1 MDLIEG
7 CKIAAVFATGYM
19 AGTGIYI
26 SLVEVQSRR
35 SLPPKA
41 LWMQFTKSFKMAAK
55 SMVYRQCFYRSKI
68 QFSLCIYKSLELYD
82 LEDEEFKLLVYF
94 RSYQILF
101 FLKFLYVLHNT
112 VTFLMHVITVL
123 LIYMI
128 HVNRFQHCFLLQILS
143 TLVTASAPTYLYFV
157 LEGSRSRNLWLVS
170 PATFLVGSIYTF
182 TVIIPEVN
190 VMLDENVIEKK
201 GRHFGHYCL
210 NRSLSNLG
218 QKSAC
223 IIK

>member
-19 AGTGIYI
+19 AGAGIYI

-55 SMVYRQCFYRSKI
+55 SM
-68 QFSLCIYKSLELYD
+68 
-82 LEDEEFKLLVYF
+82 
-94 RSYQILF
+94 
-101 FLKFLYVLHNT
+101 
-112 VTFLMHVITVL
+112 
-123 LIYMI
+123 
-128 HVNRFQHCFLLQILS
+128 ILS
-143 TLVTASAPTYLYFV
+143 TLVTASAPTYLYFA

-170 PATFLVGSIYTF
+170 PAIFLVGSIYTF

-201 GRHFGHYCL
+201 GEKWLEGAVERWNKRHLFRTLINTANFICTIVAAI
-210 NRSLSNLG
+210 RS
-218 QKSAC
+218 
-223 IIK
+223 